1 MHAKR
6 ERERD
11 LRFTSVIELM
21 VVCGQGHLKKKRERE
36 RQKDKEKERNQ
47 RKERSELVN

>member
-6 ERERD
+6 ERER

-21 VVCGQGHLKKKRERE
+21 VVCGQGHLNKERE
-36 RQKDKEKERNQ
+36 RDKEKERNQ
-47 RKERSELVN
+47 RKERSELIN